1 MGSRSN
7 VVSIV
12 VGEVVA
18 AETNGKA
25 LEMNTKITDAVRK
38 TSKAQADAEAFIARA
53 MMVPSE
59 SELVEM
65 LEPGTVDPDVVKA
78 ARDFVMKSL
87 AADLRSLLEE
97 TVKMNR
103 SSIQERTGGRAMRSL
118 KNMCMG
124 YLSYVNEP
132 EVAKDALERYQ
143 NADNMTDKIATLSA
157 LSNVF
162 AERDTAF
169 DAFYQWQND
178 PLVMCKWLSLQASSG
193 IPNNLD
199 NVKALL
205 KHPAFD
211 IKVPNKVYSLIG
223 GFMSTA
229 TFHQKTVKAT
239 NSWRMLFCN

>member
-1 MGSRSN
+1 
-7 VVSIV
+7 
-12 VGEVVA
+12 
-18 AETNGKA
+18 
-25 LEMNTKITDAVRK
+25 
-38 TSKAQADAEAFIARA
+38 
-53 MMVPSE
+53 
-59 SELVEM
+59 
-65 LEPGTVDPDVVKA
+65 
-78 ARDFVMKSL
+78 MKSL

-97 TVKMNR
+97 TVKMN
-103 SSIQERTGGRAMRSL
+103 SDNGVQDEPDRAMRSL

-124 YLSYVNEP
+124 CLSYVNEP

-157 LSNVF
+157 LSNKVC

-169 DAFYQWQND
+169 DAFYQEWQND
-178 PLVMCKWLSLQASSG
+178 PLVICKWLSLQASSG

-223 GFMSTA
+223 GFMSNPT
-229 TFHQKTVKAT
+229 TFHKRRCQAT